1 MSASRAAGGHAARIT
16 VSLPPELIR
25 ALDEQLAN
33 GESSRSAIIRRLIE
47 QALRDREARE
57 RREREER
64 EQVEQF
70 IRAYREQ
77 PETEEEFGWLDGAVR
92 QYSTEEPWE

>member
-1 MSASRAAGGHAARIT
+1 MSASEAAETHPTRIT

-33 GESSRSAIIRRLIE
+33 GGGDRSAVIRHLIE
-47 QALRDREARE
+47 QELREREARE

-64 EQVEQF
+64 EQVQQF
-70 IRAYREQ
+70 VRAYREQ

-92 QYSTEEPWE
+92 RYSTEEPWE

>member
-1 MSASRAAGGHAARIT
+1 MRASQAAEGHATEIT
-16 VSLPPELIR
+16 VSLPPDLIR
-25 ALDEQLAN
+25 ALDDQLVN
-33 GESSRSAIIRRLIE
+33 GEDSRSAVIRRLIE

-70 IRAYREQ
+70 VRAYREQ